1 MSERRRALVKAAT
14 PFLLYGLTGIAA
26 AFELVVLWLALHPS
40 VNADYRAFYLDQTT
54 TCMNEPVRGTYH
66 LGAVISFLPGHYDE
80 ALQVKVCGWEGPV
93 GDGNHSVGE
102 MSRLR
107 FTFPET
113 AENLVL
119 RLTLTAI
126 PTAASLTQR
135 VVLSANGVG
144 FGQVAIPAQQTQ
156 SFEVPVPA
164 AALGRDGHQLD
175 LTLAFPDAIRPEA
188 NDSNTR
194 KRAIKIV
201 SAQLI
206 KAAASGADP
215 ADKSP

>member
-1 MSERRRALVKAAT
+1 MTQSFGKRAMPV
-14 PFLLYGLTGIAA
+14 LLYGLAGAA
-26 AFELVVLWLALHPS
+26 AVFELATLWLALHPS

-54 TCMNEPVRGTYH
+54 TCMNEPVLGTYN
-66 LGAVISFLPGHYDE
+66 LGKVISFLPGHYDE
-80 ALQVKVCGWEGPV
+80 AIEVKVCGWEGPV

-102 MSRLR
+102 VSRLR

-119 RLTLTAI
+119 KVTLTAI
-126 PTAASLTQR
+126 PTTANLTQH
-135 VVLSANGVG
+135 VIFSGSGVS

-156 SFEVPVPA
+156 SFELPVPA
-164 AALGRDGHQLD
+164 AALSKEGHQLD
-175 LTLAFPDAIRPEA
+175 LTLAYPDAIRPEA

-194 KRAIKIV
+194 KRAIKIL

-206 KAAASGADP
+206 NAAPTSGPAAAA
-215 ADKSP
+215 ARAN